1 MRNTAKNIAQ
11 SVGRAFARMNIAPAA
26 GAPALL
32 PHNRDYR
39 ERHKW
44 GRTAGL
50 THSPS
55 PPAPGRRSYKHTKIT
70 KPWNTRSEG
79 AHLKAERVEKS
90 WEAVAPITATNAF
103 KTFVEPVTSEDEL
116 PTLMDQLNALED
128 ALLGTLLPQA
138 PKPELQVA

>member
-26 GAPALL
+26 
-32 PHNRDYR
+32 
-39 ERHKW
+39 
-44 GRTAGL
+44 
-50 THSPS
+50 
-55 PPAPGRRSYKHTKIT
+55 APGRRSYKHTKIT